1 MNKEYVPI
9 DWGLHDELELRAVR
23 KQKIRLIY
31 FNEKN
36 EIETNECVITDVFSK
51 DKTEYLKTDFGL
63 TIRLDN
69 LLEMDNIIFNKS
81 FWKGYYAIGE
91 IEKFI

>member
-1 MNKEYVPI
+1 MNKEYIPI
-9 DWGLHDELELRAVR
+9 DCGLHDELELRAIR
-23 KQKIRLIY
+23 KQKIKLSY

-36 EIETNECVITDVFSK
+36 EIETNECVITDVYSK
-51 DKTEYLKTDFGL
+51 DSTEFLKTDFGL

-81 FWKGYYAIGE
+81 C
-91 IEKFI
+91 

>member
-1 MNKEYVPI
+1 MYNLMKKEYIPI
-9 DWGLHDELELRAVR
+9 DCGLHDELELRAVR

-36 EIETNECVITDVFSK
+36 EIEMNECVITDVYSK

-81 FWKGYYAIGE
+81 C
-91 IEKFI
+91 